1 MNKEQ
6 KKTHLYQFHQEKG
19 KLTSF
24 ADFEIPIWYKGT
36 IPEHLAVRDKVGI
49 FDVTHMGRVIITGSD
64 GEAFLNYVTTND
76 VSTLL
81 PLSAHYSVMCNK
93 EGGIKDDFV
102 VSRME
107 RDKFF
112 MVYNASNRTKNLSW
126 LREQATKFN
135 VQIEDVSENVAMFAV
150 QGPKAQETLQK
161 ITTTDLNEVERFKCT
176 WTKLAGFKTFLSR
189 TGYTGEDGFEVFI
202 WDTPTSKPEKAVD
215 AWKAILKAGKNF
227 RIEPCGLG
235 ARDTLR
241 LEAGMCLYG
250 NDINEETTP
259 LEARISFAVKLQKEN
274 FIGKRALLKQ
284 KEEGVKRK
292 RVGLK
297 MLDPRIPRQNY
308 KIYKDG
314 NETGLVTSGTFSPL
328 LKYGIAL
335 AYVQSIHAKR
345 GEEVTVKIRSREA
358 KAQIVRLPFYDTS
371 LYGYARKNGYG

>member
-6 KKTHLYQFHQEKG
+6 KKTHLYKFHQEKG

-24 ADFEIPIWYKGT
+24 ADFEMPIWYKGT

-250 NDINEETTP
+250 NDIN
-259 LEARISFAVKLQKEN
+259 
-274 FIGKRALLKQ
+274 
-284 KEEGVKRK
+284 
-292 RVGLK
+292 
-297 MLDPRIPRQNY
+297 
-308 KIYKDG
+308 
-314 NETGLVTSGTFSPL
+314 
-328 LKYGIAL
+328 
-335 AYVQSIHAKR
+335 
-345 GEEVTVKIRSREA
+345 
-358 KAQIVRLPFYDTS
+358 
-371 LYGYARKNGYG
+371 